1 MYPFIT
7 LGCHGCTWELLDQG
21 GNATRGGKPHLLGTA
36 LGEGGC
42 DGGVVCSEEEGRQ
55 LRVQKKVLSGEMS
68 VVMCAMIQ

>member
-1 MYPFIT
+1 M
-7 LGCHGCTWELLDQG
+7 
-21 GNATRGGKPHLLGTA
+21 LGTA

-68 VVMCAMIQ
+68 VVMYALIQ